1 MTPDVEV
8 AIAAAE
14 AGAAVIRAT
23 YGGPVTRYAKS
34 AADFATETDLEAERA
49 IKATVREA
57 FPDDAFLGEEGG
69 LDGPPD
75 ATRTWLV
82 DPLCGTLNFAAT
94 TPLVAVNVALR
105 HGNDMVAAAVID
117 PFAGETYWSDGNVAR
132 LRTGAGEQEP
142 APSGVSR
149 LVDLDFDG
157 NPGWADGRRR
167 LTGLHASVRHPR
179 ALDQPGR
186 HLGGERAPGG
196 VPPARRRARQRPLRR
211 ADRGV
216 PRRRLRDHRPRRQA
230 RRRRRERPDGRGRP
244 ADARGAARDPPR
256 GRLAQRSQAVG
267 PSVRGGLDASVK
279 PRPCRYD
286 VRMNP
291 LRTRCGWSPT
301 FWVFTIRAVR

>member
-23 YGGPVTRYAKS
+23 YGRPVTHYAKS
-34 AADFATETDLEAERA
+34 ATDFATETDFEAERA

-94 TPLVAVNVALR
+94 TPLVGVNVALR
-105 HGNDMVAAAVID
+105 HGADVVAAAVTD
-117 PFAGETYWSDGNVAR
+117 PFAGETYWSDGAVAR
-132 LRTGAGEQEP
+132 LRTDSGELRAGALCSHPPGRHRLRRQP
-142 APSGVSR
+142 R
-149 LVDLDFDG
+149 LVR
-157 NPGWADGRRR
+157 GRGR
-167 LTGLHASVRHPR
+167 LARLHAPVRRPR
-179 ALDQPGR
+179 PLYQPGR

-196 VPPARRRARQRPLRR
+196 VPPARRRTRQRALRG

-216 PRRRLRDHRPRRQA
+216 PRGWLRGHRPRTAHPSATA
-230 RRRRRERPDGRGRP
+230 RT
-244 ADARGAARDPPR
+244 A
-256 GRLAQRSQAVG
+256 
-267 PSVRGGLDASVK
+267 
-279 PRPCRYD
+279 
-286 VRMNP
+286 
-291 LRTRCGWSPT
+291 
-301 FWVFTIRAVR
+301 